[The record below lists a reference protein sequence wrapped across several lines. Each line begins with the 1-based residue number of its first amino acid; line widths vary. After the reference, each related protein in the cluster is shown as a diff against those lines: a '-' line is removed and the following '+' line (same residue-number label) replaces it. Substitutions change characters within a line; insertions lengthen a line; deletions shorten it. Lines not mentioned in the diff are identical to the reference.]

1 MNIGIDEVNK
11 HYSLFIYQQ
20 SNHCKNQAINQ
31 SNNKLIIE
39 ETVKSTIIEI
49 IPSEPGR
56 GIDEENNQYSLFIHR
71 KNNYCKNQAINKSIN
86 QINQLINIPIIEE
99 TGKSTTIEIIP
110 SEPSRVINE
119 GNNQY
124 SLFIH
129 R

>member
-20 SNHCKNQAINQ
+20 SNYCKNQAINQ

-56 GIDEENNQYSLFIHR
+56 GIDEENNQYSLLIHR
-71 KNNYCKNQAINKSIN
+71 KNNYYKNQAINKSIN

-110 SEPSRVINE
+110 SEPSRVTNE